1 MIVTKP
7 PHRGTEPAVDLLAG
21 DKSVWPDDLGR
32 DVPRND
38 DLGGRIGVA
47 PAVTSGPASAFV
59 LPGLISNRTYSPGSA
74 IASGNSSSS
83 AEAQPESFSNAAVA
97 DWSAL

>member
-32 DVPRND
+32 DVRRND

-47 PAVTSGPASAFV
+47 PAVTSGPAADSDGERLLLDDKAARKIFEALVVAGVRAACV
-59 LPGLISNRTYSPGSA
+59 LFL
-74 IASGNSSSS
+74 
-83 AEAQPESFSNAAVA
+83 
-97 DWSAL
+97 